1 MARDLIVGYDGS
13 SCARAALDA
22 AIDLARLYG
31 ERLVIAFADLPPDR
45 LRGEEWKVHRQA
57 IREMGE
63 EVTAEALTRTREAG
77 VEADVEFVLERPAE
91 ALLDLAA
98 MRDARM
104 IVVGTYGEG
113 PIKGAIIGS
122 VPFKLLHRSPIPVLV
137 VPASG

>member
-13 SCARAALDA
+13 PCARAALDA

-63 EVTAEALTRTREAG
+63 EVTAEALARTREAG